1 MHKGIDDLNRRGDI
15 NVEIKKSE
23 GDVTFEDNNW
33 GKISAKS
40 VTFLDSGKGPP
51 LLLLHAFP
59 LSSAMWRQ
67 QIETLRKDYRIVAP
81 DFRGFGSTPGFAGT
95 PSVDQ
100 LADDAAALLDELK
113 IQGPVV
119 VGGLSMGGYVA
130 LAFARRH
137 ASRLRALI
145 LADTKAEADDAAAK
159 ANRDTMIAF
168 ASKNPSLAVI
178 ERMIPAVL
186 CADTVAK
193 RPEVV
198 ETVRY
203 IASLQAPAGI
213 VNALRALR
221 DRPDATPHLKDVTV
235 PTLVIVGRE
244 DAVTP
249 PAVAEK
255 LTAGIPGARLLF
267 IEKAGHLPNLEQPG
281 GFTEAVRMFLASL

>member
-1 MHKGIDDLNRRGDI
+1 M
-15 NVEIKKSE
+15 EIRKSE
-23 GDVTFEDNNW
+23 GDVTFENDNW
-33 GKISAKS
+33 GKISARN
-40 VTFLDSGKGPP
+40 VTFLDAGKGPV

-59 LSSAMWRQ
+59 LSSAMWQRQ
-67 QIETLRKDYRIVAP
+67 IVTLRKDYRIVAP
-81 DFRGFGSTPGFAGT
+81 DFRGFGSTPGFTGA

-100 LADDAAALLDELK
+100 IADDAAALLDELK

-137 ASRLRALI
+137 ASRLRGLI
-145 LADTKAEADDAAAK
+145 LADTKADADDAAAA
-159 ANRDTMIAF
+159 ANRDNMIEF
-168 ASKNPSLAVI
+168 ASKNPSPAVI
-178 ERMIPAVL
+178 DKLTPVAL
-186 CADTVAK
+186 CADTIAK

-198 ETVRY
+198 AAVRH

-221 DRPDATPHLKDVTV
+221 DRPDATPYLKDVTV

-244 DAVTP
+244 DAITP

-255 LTAGIPGARLLF
+255 LTAGIGGARLVYL
-267 IEKAGHLPNLEQPG
+267 EKAGHLSNMEQPE
-281 GFTEAVRMFLASL
+281 GFTEAVRIFLASV

>member
-1 MHKGIDDLNRRGDI
+1 M
-15 NVEIKKSE
+15 VEIKKTE
-23 GDVTFEDNNW
+23 GDVVYRDDDW
-33 GKISAKS
+33 GRISGKG
-40 VTFLDSGKGPP
+40 VTFLDAGKGPP
-51 LLLLHAFP
+51 VLLLHAFP
-59 LSSAMWRQ
+59 LSSAMWRP
-67 QIETLRKDYRIVAP
+67 QIEVVRSAYRVVAP
-81 DFRGFGSTPGFAGT
+81 DFRGFGSTPGFIGA

-100 LADDAAALLDELK
+100 MADDVATLLDELK

-145 LADTKAEADDAAAK
+145 LADTQAAADDATAA
-159 ANRDTMIAF
+159 ANRDKMIEF
-168 ASKNPSLAVI
+168 ASKNPSPAVI
-178 ERMIPAVL
+178 DRMMPVAL

-193 RPEVV
+193 KPEVV

-221 DRPDATPHLKDVTV
+221 DRPDATPHLKDIAV

-244 DAVTP
+244 DAITP
-249 PAVAEK
+249 PTIAEK
-255 LTAGIPGARLLF
+255 LVANIRGAKLVVL
-267 IEKAGHLPNLEQPG
+267 EKAGHYSSLEQPA
-281 GFTEAVRMFLASL
+281 GFTLAMQTFLAAL